1 VIDRAEIHEYIYRVK
16 AARRAA
22 RLKPRDIARAL
33 DIRLKSYRR
42 FEHSDLLPINHIAT
56 FCATVGCSPLY
67 LLTGELLPVQLHI
80 IVSNP
85 PKAGEPGQRVLSEQ
99 PTEN

>member
-1 VIDRAEIHEYIYRVK
+1 MRVSHYK
-16 AARRAA
+16 
-22 RLKPRDIARAL
+22 
-33 DIRLKSYRR
+33 R
-42 FEHSDLLPINHIAT
+42 FERTELLPINHIAT

-85 PKAGEPGQRVLSEQ
+85 PRATDPGARVIAEQ